1 MNRKAILKDAGL
13 VIIGSILY
21 GAALAIFLTPRNIV
35 MGGASG
41 ISVTIH
47 ALTKMPVGIGILL
60 LNIPLLLLNVRVCGW
75 RGMARTIIGVFAT
88 SIFTDLLE
96 FLPPASEDALLSAF
110 CGGAL
115 MGAGGGSLRGV
126 E

>member
-1 MNRKAILKDAGL
+1 MNRKALLKDTAL

-47 ALTKMPVGIGILL
+47 ALTQMPVG
-60 LNIPLLLLNVRVCGW
+60 V
-75 RGMARTIIGVFAT
+75 GMARHVPHDHWCVCHVHLYRFA
-88 SIFTDLLE
+88 
-96 FLPPASEDALLSAF
+96 
-110 CGGAL
+110 
-115 MGAGGGSLRGV
+115 
-126 E
+126 